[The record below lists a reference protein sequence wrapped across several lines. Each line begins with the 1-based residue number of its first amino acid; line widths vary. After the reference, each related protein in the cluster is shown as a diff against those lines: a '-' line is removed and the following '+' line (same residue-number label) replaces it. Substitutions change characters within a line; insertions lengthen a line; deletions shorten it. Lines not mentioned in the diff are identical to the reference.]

1 MTCYTC
7 SYCLYHYCI
16 RALFISD
23 RAERTSQLVQQPDT
37 ITIEEVASSSKPMSR
52 AIRKITNKI
61 KKLIQ
66 LLPQQEINRE
76 EVSLFDM
83 LWLLPTSVNFVPA
96 FQKIPGGESIALLK
110 CTGLLQSLLSDAI
123 FVGVNIQGMCCSHS
137 SSAFWN
143 EPVIR

>member
-1 MTCYTC
+1 MTCYTS

-52 AIRKITNKI
+52 AIRIITNKI

-83 LWLLPTSVNFVPA
+83 LWLLPTSVIFVPA
-96 FQKIPGGESIALLK
+96 FQKIPGGNLVLGYLAAGILI
-110 CTGLLQSLLSDAI
+110 G
-123 FVGVNIQGMCCSHS
+123 
-137 SSAFWN
+137 
-143 EPVIR
+143 P